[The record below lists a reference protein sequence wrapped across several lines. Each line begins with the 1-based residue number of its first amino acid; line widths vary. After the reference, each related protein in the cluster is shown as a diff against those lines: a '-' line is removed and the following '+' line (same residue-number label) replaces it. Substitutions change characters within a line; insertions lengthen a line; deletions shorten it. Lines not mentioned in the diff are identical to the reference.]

1 MADSVEI
8 EGPFG
13 PAAQIL
19 AFPTGDVVAAY
30 RRKCGADIARW
41 FEGIPE
47 LHLFECRATG
57 YRFWR
62 PASVAGDEAF
72 YAYLSGIWPGY
83 YHEDRWE
90 YPLVRNVVP
99 PSARVLEVG
108 CGRGFFLRSLE
119 DKIADGMGLELN
131 TGAISNAVTR
141 FPIVNETIEQSADR
155 QPAAFDVVCSFQVLE
170 HVTDPRSFIAGCLEC
185 LRPGGILAL
194 ATPNHGSAMLAN
206 REDAFDMPPHH
217 MGHFT
222 PEVYRKLAALI
233 GLDIIAIH
241 VERRYFVPSD
251 MVTSATRAHLGYRG
265 ARRLASSLMDFA
277 YRWAAEPGNNVL
289 ALMKRRG

>member
-185 LRPGGILAL
+185 LRPGRDIGFGNPKPWLGPCSPIAKTHSICRRIIWGISHRGL
-194 ATPNHGSAMLAN
+194 
-206 REDAFDMPPHH
+206 
-217 MGHFT
+217 
-222 PEVYRKLAALI
+222 PE
-233 GLDIIAIH
+233 
-241 VERRYFVPSD
+241 
-251 MVTSATRAHLGYRG
+251 
-265 ARRLASSLMDFA
+265 ARRTDRLGHHRDSCGTTLFRTQRYGDIGNAGASRLSRRAAPGIKPDGLRLSLGGRA
-277 YRWAAEPGNNVL
+277 WQ
-289 ALMKRRG
+289 